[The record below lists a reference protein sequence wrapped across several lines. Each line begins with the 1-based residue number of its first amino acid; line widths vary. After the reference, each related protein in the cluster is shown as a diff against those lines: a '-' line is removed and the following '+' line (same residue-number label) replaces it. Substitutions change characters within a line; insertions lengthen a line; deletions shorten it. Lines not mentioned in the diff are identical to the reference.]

1 MKGTA
6 PMTAMKRLV
15 PLGLL
20 LGILL
25 VGPAQS
31 AVTTTNS
38 YSITITVTP
47 AVASV
52 NLSNT
57 ALNTTGATNANAII
71 GAVSVTTNP
80 PGGTFTGPIVSGGT
94 DAAKFALTNGGVL
107 PCNLTVGAA
116 NVAAGTY
123 AITLS
128 ATQ

>member
-1 MKGTA
+1 
-6 PMTAMKRLV
+6 MTAMKRLV

-71 GAVSVTTNP
+71 GR
-80 PGGTFTGPIVSGGT
+80 
-94 DAAKFALTNGGVL
+94 
-107 PCNLTVGAA
+107 
-116 NVAAGTY
+116 Y
-123 AITLS
+123 R
-128 ATQ
+128 

>member
-31 AVTTTNS
+31 AVTTS

-80 PGGTFTGPIVSGGT
+80 AGGTFTGPIVSGGT

>member
-1 MKGTA
+1 
-6 PMTAMKRLV
+6 MTAMKRLV

-47 AVASV
+47 AVAS
-52 NLSNT
+52 SNT

-80 PGGTFTGPIVSGGT
+80 AGGTFTGPIVSGGT